1 VGRAWNSGKGSQAAR
16 QLESSG
22 DDVTERYSWLREEMS
37 RVKTR
42 RFFVVDGPATDELRA
57 AVAGRA
63 LAFPESYCDFVLS
76 FGNAKLFRR
85 HDSYLIGVLAAPRS
99 DDRETGRLVIG
110 HYLAAEV
117 FYRPDLLSSGE
128 ESPVFEETR
137 DGSRKAA
144 DSFDAWLSS
153 RFQSAKRSFAVRE
166 WRAIEKGPSPFS
178 AEELELVQERRRF
191 DWDVLGVTERGALR
205 FQIRNGSARRLPFLS
220 VGIRTRDGRLE
231 GRAWLDVSSI
241 APGESAIVEK
251 VCYPGIAEPREV
263 QAFRLPDPEP
273 EDRSTYW
280 EFRMMTGGS

>member
-1 VGRAWNSGKGSQAAR
+1 M
-16 QLESSG
+16 
-22 DDVTERYSWLREEMS
+22 TERYSWLREEIS

-42 RFFVVDGPATDELRA
+42 RFFVVDGPATDELRT

-63 LAFPESYCDFVLS
+63 LAIPESYCEFVLS
-76 FGNAKLFRR
+76 FGNARLFRR

-99 DDRETGRLVIG
+99 GDKEKGRLVVG

-117 FYRPDLLSSGE
+117 FFRPDLLLSGK
-128 ESPVFEETR
+128 ESPVFEEMK

-144 DSFDAWLSS
+144 DSFDEWLRN
-153 RFQSAKRSFAVRE
+153 RFQSARRSFAARE

-191 DWDVLGVTERGALR
+191 DWEVLGVTERGALR

-231 GRAWLDVSSI
+231 GRAWLDVSNI
-241 APGESAIVEK
+241 GPGESAIVEK
-251 VCYPGIAEPREV
+251 VCYPGIAEPHEI
-263 QAFRLPDPEP
+263 QAFHLPNPEP

-280 EFRMMTGGS
+280 EFQVVTGGS